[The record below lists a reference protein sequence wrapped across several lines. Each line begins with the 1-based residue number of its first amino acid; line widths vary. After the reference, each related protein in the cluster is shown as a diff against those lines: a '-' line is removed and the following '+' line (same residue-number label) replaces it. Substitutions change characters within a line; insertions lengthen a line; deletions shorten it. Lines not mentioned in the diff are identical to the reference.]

1 MTRWT
6 AFAGLATVVLLL
18 LLGLA
23 RLSEAQFAPVDEPAA
38 RGGDRT
44 GDGAAD
50 GATGATGGTDAAPEA
65 HGPTATPSRPETP
78 SHPATTPDADRSL
91 SAPER
96 SPVAAAEAEA
106 SLSAGVLLAN
116 VALSQGVFG
125 AMLVAAA
132 VWADV
137 PAAALGLVPA
147 ATLPDLALGVGLG
160 AALWLA
166 SEAGGRL
173 AERVGIEVNEALR
186 GALAPDTLGGWAI
199 LLLAVLPTVALFEE
213 FLFRAVLVG
222 AFGVGLDA
230 PAWLPATIAG
240 LDPWPWLL
248 AAGSS
253 VAFAL
258 GHGAQGRAGI
268 VATGAL
274 GFVLAGAF
282 VLTGS
287 FALVVV
293 AHYLVNALT
302 LVVHE
307 FDPAPLGARR

>member
-6 AFAGLATVVLLL
+6 AFAGLTGVVLLL

-23 RLSEAQFAPVDEPAA
+23 RLSAAQFSPAA
-38 RGGDRT
+38 GP
-44 GDGAAD
+44 GARAD
-50 GATGATGGTDAAPEA
+50 GEEAVRGPEDASPAAPS
-65 HGPTATPSRPETP
+65 PY
-78 SHPATTPDADRSL
+78 HPARDADPTL
-91 SAPER
+91 STPER

-106 SLSAGVLLAN
+106 RAGGTGAMSPGALLAN
-116 VALSQGVFG
+116 VALSQGLFG

-132 VWADV
+132 AWAGI
-137 PAAALGLVPA
+137 PAAALGLVPL
-147 ATLPDLALGVGLG
+147 ATATDLALGAGLG

-166 SEAGGRL
+166 SEAAGRV

-186 GALAPDTLGGWAI
+186 GALAPATPAGWAV

-222 AFGVGLDA
+222 AFAAGFDA
-230 PAWLPATIAG
+230 PAWLPAAVAG
-240 LDPWPWLL
+240 VDPWPWLL

-253 VAFAL
+253 LAFAL

-287 FALVVV
+287 FLVVAV

-302 LVVHE
+302 FVVHE
-307 FDPAPLGARR
+307 FDPAALGARGGAGR